1 MIFFLFL
8 QIITFSNQVH
18 ELKYKQILGS
28 NLGPLAIKKIEN
40 IKKTL
45 KVQTGQGI
53 RCRNQFSMSAIGLD
67 RSID

>member
-1 MIFFLFL
+1 MNFYFILFL

-28 NLGPLAIKKIEN
+28 NLGPLTIKKIREY
-40 IKKTL
+40 KKNL

-53 RCRNQFSMSAIGLD
+53 RCRNQCSMSAIG
-67 RSID
+67 